1 MLPPA
6 PATALYQATRAGA
19 LGALGEADRQQG
31 EGRRGGDR
39 GADPLQGAGAEQ
51 PGRRLG
57 DAAEHRGEGE
67 EGDAGDEDLAAA
79 EDVTGAGAEQQQAAE
94 GQRVGVLHPGEAGGR
109 EAEVL
114 VDARQR
120 RDHDRDVEDDHQ
132 VAAED
137 DREDEGGVGGG
148 GFGGRGASWQCVSW
162 RGEMSSRTSFSGA
175 KGGAKVEGAS
185 G

>member
-1 MLPPA
+1 MTKRPA
-6 PATALYQATRAGA
+6 APGDPGGEGAAEQQADAAAGTGDGAVPGDRAGA
-19 LGALGEADRQQG
+19 GGALGEADGEQG

-79 EDVTGAGAEQQQAAE
+79 EDVAGPGAEQEQTAE
-94 GQRVGVLHPGEAGGR
+94 GQRVGVLHPGEAGGG

-120 RDHDRDVEDDHQ
+120 RDHHRDVEDDHQ

-137 DREDEGGVGGG
+137 DREDEGGVAVALESHEVL
-148 GFGGRGASWQCVSW
+148 F
-162 RGEMSSRTSFSGA
+162 
-175 KGGAKVEGAS
+175 
-185 G
+185 

>member
-1 MLPPA
+1 MPPSSEA
-6 PATALYQATRAGA
+6 DAAAGAGDGAVPGDRAGA
-19 LGALGEADRQQG
+19 LGALGEADGEQG

-39 GADPLQGAGAEQ
+39 GADPLQGTGAEQ

-79 EDVTGAGAEQQQAAE
+79 EDVPGAGAEQQQAAE
-94 GQRVGVLHPGEAGGR
+94 GQRVGVLDPGEAGGR

-120 RDHDRDVEDDHQ
+120 RDHHRDVEDDHQ

-137 DREDEGGVGGG
+137 DREDEGGVAVAL
-148 GFGGRGASWQCVSW
+148 FGGADAARQWISQ
-162 RGEMSSRTSFSGA
+162 SFESHG
-175 KGGAKVEGAS
+175 VLF
-185 G
+185 